1 MEKIGILTLLGY
13 FNYGNRLQNYA
24 LKTFIESQGYYA
36 ETILYKQS
44 KPSDNFKERLF
55 QSIQQGRLMQS
66 LVNKLVPNSKAK
78 RQKKYLLLREVKF
91 KEFSEHYLNESKLAE
106 NENQQLTNKQYGE
119 IINKRYDSLF
129 VGSDQVWNLQNNS
142 TPDDYFLPFVDS
154 KKRNSFA
161 ASFGFSEIPRKDLNE
176 KYKVGLSNMNAISV
190 REKSGQKIVSDLAH
204 RDATLLLDPT
214 MLLSKKDWLK
224 IADKSREKPSS
235 DYLLTYFLGNVTS
248 EYKELIK
255 EISNKYNLKVIRLND
270 VKFPSLFTASP
281 SEFLDLV
288 SNAEF
293 VVTDSFHGTVFST
306 IFEVPFYVVDR
317 VDGAINMSTRIV
329 NILDNFSLQD
339 RYLAHDKEINIEK
352 ALQIDFLKSK
362 DVIKN
367 NRIKSLDFLK
377 NSLEVG
383 DN

>member
-1 MEKIGILTLLGY
+1 MKKIGILTLLGY

-24 LKTFIESQGYYA
+24 LKEFIESQGYDA

-44 KPSDNFKERLF
+44 KPSESSKERLLK
-55 QSIQQGRLMQS
+55 SIRQGRLIQS
-66 LVNKLVPNSKAK
+66 FVNRFVPNSKSK
-78 RQKKYLLLREVKF
+78 LEKKYLLSREVKF
-91 KEFSEHYLNESKLAE
+91 KEFSKKYLNESTSLA
-106 NENQQLTNKQYGE
+106 NTSTVLTSKQYGE

-142 TPDDYFLPFVDS
+142 TPDDYFLSFVDS

-281 SEFLDLV
+281 SEFLDLEL
-288 SNAEF
+288 N
-293 VVTDSFHGTVFST
+293 
-306 IFEVPFYVVDR
+306 
-317 VDGAINMSTRIV
+317 
-329 NILDNFSLQD
+329 
-339 RYLAHDKEINIEK
+339 
-352 ALQIDFLKSK
+352 
-362 DVIKN
+362 
-367 NRIKSLDFLK
+367 
-377 NSLEVG
+377 
-383 DN
+383 